1 MKIVEITY
9 RYGGKDAQIR
19 PRPGNADAA
28 CDRLNEGSRTI
39 AALFGDLIEGS
50 GTTQRIIA
58 VDPRDL
64 GLARG
69 TPGVPEQRPYAA
81 VLGCADARVP
91 IELIFNEGPN
101 DLFVVRVAGN
111 GLGDEVLGSL
121 KYAADHLGGSMKLVV
136 VLGHSGCG
144 AVSAAVDVFLDPSR
158 YLGLTA
164 DHALRAILD
173 RLLIVV
179 HASSSKLQ
187 ETFGGE
193 VTKRRSY
200 REALIESAIVLN
212 AALTAY
218 TVQHALHDEEQAAG
232 PRASYGTYV
241 ISTRRIWAPRTGSSD
256 CDGLASPP
264 ANAAGFLDLGDAIV
278 ASPRIRQLLARD
290 QIAREPRGRHV
301 A

>member
-1 MKIVEITY
+1 MKTVEITY
-9 RYGGKDAQIR
+9 RYQAGPLVER
-19 PRPGNADAA
+19 ERPGDADAA
-28 CDRLNEGSRTI
+28 RARLDEGNRAFATLLDSLEVGR
-39 AALFGDLIEGS
+39 
-50 GTTQRIIA
+50 GTVRRVIA
-58 VDPRDL
+58 VDPRDF
-64 GLARG
+64 GGATRDRVA
-69 TPGVPEQRPYAA
+69 PVQQPFAA
-81 VLGCADARVP
+81 VLGCSDARVP
-91 IELIFNEGPN
+91 VELIFNEGPN

-164 DHALRAILD
+164 DHALRTILD

-179 HASSSKLQ
+179 HASASKLQ
-187 ETFGGE
+187 QAFGNE
-193 VTKRRSY
+193 VTKLPAY

-218 TVQHALHDEEQAAG
+218 TVQHALHDEAQAAG
-232 PRASYGTYV
+232 PRTSYGTYV
-241 ISTRRIWAPRTGSSD
+241 IATRRIWAPRAGSSECD
-256 CDGLASPP
+256 CLASPP
-264 ANAAGFLDLGDAIV
+264 TNAAGFLGLGDAIV
-278 ASPRIRQLLARD
+278 ASSRIRELLARSRTTG
-290 QIAREPRGRHV
+290 APRDLHT